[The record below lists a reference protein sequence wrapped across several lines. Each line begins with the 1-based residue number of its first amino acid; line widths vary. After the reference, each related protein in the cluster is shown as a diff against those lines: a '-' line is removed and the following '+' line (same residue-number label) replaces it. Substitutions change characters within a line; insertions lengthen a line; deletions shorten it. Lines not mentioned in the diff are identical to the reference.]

1 MERLRVELLGSSF
14 LLHTDED
21 PEYVSE
27 LVDYFKSK
35 VQEVRGSVHTDD
47 PLKIAILS
55 GLLAAEELFQAKKSL
70 SYYESPDAE
79 AAQRI
84 AGQLIERLD
93 RSLDID
99 STG

>member
-21 PEYVSE
+21 PQYVSE

-35 VQEVRGSVHTDD
+35 VQEVQGNVHTDD

-55 GLLAAEELFQAKKSL
+55 GLLTAEELFQAKKSL
-70 SYYESPDAE
+70 SDYESPDAE

-93 RSLDID
+93 RSLEID
-99 STG
+99 PSS